1 VGIEGDRIPKRQRAV
16 FVFLAHRDG
25 WHAAVHHRT
34 RIADRVHVYA
44 GSRREMKNMD
54 TPITIS
60 KRPKPIQERKQLTIG
75 CLIFPRMDQIDFT
88 GPFEVLSRIPN
99 STIHVIAKMKTPVRD
114 IQGLILTPE
123 VSIADSPEL
132 DVLLVPGGYGQQQLM
147 NDEEV
152 LALIRSHFTAGRL
165 VFSVCTGAL
174 LCGAAGILRDRQATT
189 HWSAW
194 NLLPYYGAKPI
205 RSRVVVDGNLVS
217 AAGVTA
223 GLDAALVVASLLRG
237 DPIAQEIQLS
247 IQYAPNP
254 VFHSGTPDT
263 APAEVLRAFNES
275 YSAMAAS
282 REAEAQRFAA
292 SLGVAV

>member
-1 VGIEGDRIPKRQRAV
+1 
-16 FVFLAHRDG
+16 
-25 WHAAVHHRT
+25 
-34 RIADRVHVYA
+34 
-44 GSRREMKNMD
+44 MD

-60 KRPKPIQERKQLTIG
+60 ENKKTARQQNHLTIG
-75 CLIFPRMDQIDFT
+75 ALIFPRMDQIDFT
-88 GPFEVLSRIPN
+88 GPFEVLSRIPD
-99 STIHVIAKMKTPVRD
+99 STIHVIAKTKSQVRD

-123 VSIADSPEL
+123 MTIAEAPEF

-147 NDEEV
+147 DDKEV
-152 LALIRSHFTAGRL
+152 LSLIRSHSAAGRL

-174 LCGAAGILRDRQATT
+174 LCGAAGVLRGRQATT

-194 NLLPYYGAKPI
+194 NLLPYYGATPV
-205 RSRVVVDGNLVS
+205 RSRVVVDGNLVT

-237 DPIAQEIQLS
+237 DTIAQEIQLS

-263 APAEVLRAFNES
+263 APAEVLQAFNES
-275 YSAMAAS
+275 YCPIAAS
-282 REAEAQRFAA
+282 REVEARRFAA
-292 SLGVAV
+292 ILGVAV

>member
-1 VGIEGDRIPKRQRAV
+1 
-16 FVFLAHRDG
+16 
-25 WHAAVHHRT
+25 
-34 RIADRVHVYA
+34 
-44 GSRREMKNMD
+44 MN
-54 TPITIS
+54 TPVTIS
-60 KRPKPIQERKQLTIG
+60 NRNKPARQTKDLTIG
-75 CLIFPRMDQIDFT
+75 ALLYPRMDQIDFT
-88 GPFEVLSRIPN
+88 GPFEVLSRVPN
-99 STIHVIAKMKTPVRD
+99 STIHVIAKTKSPIRD

-123 VSIADSPEL
+123 MSIAEAPEF

-152 LALIRSHFTAGRL
+152 LTLIRNHFAAGRL

-174 LCGAAGILRDRQATT
+174 LCGAAGILRARQATT

-194 NLLPYYGAKPI
+194 NLLPYYGAVPV
-205 RSRVVVDGNLVS
+205 RSRVVVDGNLVT

-237 DPIAQEIQLS
+237 DAIAQEIQLS

-254 VFHSGTPDT
+254 VFHSGEPET
-263 APAEVLRAFNES
+263 APAEVLQAFNES

-282 REAEAQRFAA
+282 REAEARRLAA
-292 SLGVAV
+292 ILGVAA

>member
-1 VGIEGDRIPKRQRAV
+1 
-16 FVFLAHRDG
+16 
-25 WHAAVHHRT
+25 
-34 RIADRVHVYA
+34 
-44 GSRREMKNMD
+44 MD

-60 KRPKPIQERKQLTIG
+60 ERDKPVPHTNHLTIG

-99 STIHVIAKMKTPVRD
+99 STTHVIAKTESPVRD
-114 IQGLILTPE
+114 MQGLILTPE
-123 VSIADSPEL
+123 MNIAEAPKF
-132 DVLLVPGGYGQQQLM
+132 DVLLVPGGFGQQQLM

-152 LALIRSHFTAGRL
+152 LCLIRNHFSAGGL

-174 LCGAAGILRDRQATT
+174 LCGAAGVLRGRQATT

-194 NLLPYYGAKPI
+194 NLLPYYGAAPV
-205 RSRVVVDGNLVS
+205 RSRVVVDGNLVT

-237 DPIAQEIQLS
+237 SAVAQQIQLS

-263 APAEVLRAFNES
+263 APAEVLQAFNES

-282 REAEAQRFAA
+282 REAEARRFAA
-292 SLGVAV
+292 ILGIAV

>member
-1 VGIEGDRIPKRQRAV
+1 
-16 FVFLAHRDG
+16 
-25 WHAAVHHRT
+25 
-34 RIADRVHVYA
+34 
-44 GSRREMKNMD
+44 MD

-60 KRPKPIQERKQLTIG
+60 DRPARQTKDLTIG
-75 CLIFPRMDQIDFT
+75 CLIFPRLDQIDMT

-99 STIHVIAKMKTPVRD
+99 STVHVIAKTNSPILD

-123 VSIADSPEL
+123 MSLAQAPEL

-152 LALIRSHFTAGRL
+152 LSLIRNHFSAGRL
-165 VFSVCTGAL
+165 LFSVCTGAL
-174 LCGAAGILRDRQATT
+174 LCGAAGVLRGRQATT
-189 HWSAW
+189 HWAAW
-194 NLLPYYGAKPI
+194 NLLPHYGAIPV
-205 RSRVVVDGNLVS
+205 RSRVVVDGNLVT

-237 DPIAQEIQLS
+237 DAIAQEIQLS

-254 VFHSGTPDT
+254 VLHSGMPDT

-275 YSAMAAS
+275 YSAIAAS
-282 REAEAQRFAA
+282 REAEARRFA
-292 SLGVAV
+292 SILGVTV

>member
-1 VGIEGDRIPKRQRAV
+1 
-16 FVFLAHRDG
+16 
-25 WHAAVHHRT
+25 
-34 RIADRVHVYA
+34 
-44 GSRREMKNMD
+44 MD

-60 KRPKPIQERKQLTIG
+60 EREKPARQTNHLTVG
-75 CLIFPRMDQIDFT
+75 CLIFSRMDQIDFT

-99 STIHVIAKMKTPVRD
+99 STIHVIAKTKSPVRD

-123 VSIADSPEL
+123 MSVSEAPAF
-132 DVLLVPGGYGQQQLM
+132 DVLLVPGGYGQQELM

-152 LALIRSHFTAGRL
+152 LSLIRNHFAADRL
-165 VFSVCTGAL
+165 TFSVCTGAL
-174 LCGAAGILRDRQATT
+174 LCGAAGILRGRQATT

-194 NLLPYYGAKPI
+194 NLLPYYGAIPV
-205 RSRVVVDGNLVS
+205 RSRVVVDGNLVT

-237 DPIAQEIQLS
+237 DAIAQEIQLG

-254 VFHSGTPDT
+254 VFHSGTPDA

-275 YSAMAAS
+275 YSAIAAS
-282 REAEAQRFAA
+282 REAEGRRFAA
-292 SLGVAV
+292 ILGVAV